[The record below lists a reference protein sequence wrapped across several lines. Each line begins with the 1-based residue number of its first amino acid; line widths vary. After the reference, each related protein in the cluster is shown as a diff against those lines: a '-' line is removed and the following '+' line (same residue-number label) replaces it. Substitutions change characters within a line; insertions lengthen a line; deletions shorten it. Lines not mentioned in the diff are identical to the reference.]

1 MHDCVLN
8 GLRALE
14 QSSERPAKIDL
25 GMQAHVERGGT
36 ARADVATMVER
47 ADTGRLEAS
56 ALEEAGAES
65 PLEREPFFREEAAA
79 AAAAAALL

>member
-56 ALEEAGAES
+56 ALEAGAES
-65 PLEREPFFREEAAA
+65 PLEREPFFRDEAAV
-79 AAAAAALL
+79 AAAAALL